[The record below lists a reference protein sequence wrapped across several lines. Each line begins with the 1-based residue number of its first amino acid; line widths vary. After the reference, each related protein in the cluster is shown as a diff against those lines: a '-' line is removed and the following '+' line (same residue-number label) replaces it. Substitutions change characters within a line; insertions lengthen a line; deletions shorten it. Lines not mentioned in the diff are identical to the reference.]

1 MRRKQREGVARGLLD
16 LALCQ
21 IAHLL
26 QARAREI
33 GTREL
38 GTGEIGALKERL
50 SEIGAGEIGAVEPG
64 IAQIGVPKVS
74 PGQIGAREC
83 GETQRGVP
91 EARGRKIDG
100 SATDRPH
107 LPLADAERDTG
118 QIRDGRGIL
127 RAPSIPRPRAAAQRF
142 DMLGLCGHNARN
154 NEKRNSHER
163 YKMIRNAK
171 RNTTKSSP

>member
-1 MRRKQREGVARGLLD
+1 MLD
-16 LALCQ
+16 A
-21 IAHLL
+21 I
-26 QARAREI
+26 
-33 GTREL
+33 
-38 GTGEIGALKERL
+38 ER
-50 SEIGAGEIGAVEPG
+50 AGEIGAIEPG

-163 YKMIRNAK
+163 YKDDTQRE
-171 RNTTKSSP
+171 TKHNEEFTLMQTRGYRQAPRG